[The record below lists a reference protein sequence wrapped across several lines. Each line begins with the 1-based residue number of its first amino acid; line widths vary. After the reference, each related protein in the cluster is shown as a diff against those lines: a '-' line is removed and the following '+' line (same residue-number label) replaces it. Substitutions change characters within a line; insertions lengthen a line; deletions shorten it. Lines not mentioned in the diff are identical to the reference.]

1 MADAPGEAP
10 TVEELTQRKLELEI
24 LKLEVDIRK
33 VRVETFL
40 YPFVVLSGATV
51 AAIAI
56 ARLFGGSV

>member
-1 MADAPGEAP
+1 MAGAPDEAP
-10 TVEELTQRKLELEI
+10 DPLAKRKLELEI

-51 AAIAI
+51 AAIAV
-56 ARLFGGSV
+56 ARVFDGTI